1 MKEGTDLTPALSS
14 KERGNKE
21 KMHLETLEL
30 FNFRNYSHLQVKF
43 DPKINLILGENGSG
57 KTNLLEAIFF

>member
-1 MKEGTDLTPALSS
+1 
-14 KERGNKE
+14 
-21 KMHLETLEL
+21 MHLETLEL

-43 DPKINLILGENGSG
+43 DPQVNLILGENGSG

>member
-1 MKEGTDLTPALSS
+1 
-14 KERGNKE
+14 
-21 KMHLETLEL
+21 MHLETLEL
-30 FNFRNYSHLQVKF
+30 FNFRNYFQLKVKF